1 MFIQARRQLVSM
13 PRRQKMMLM
22 LAADFLA
29 LTAFMQFAA
38 MQGHAPDTQAPAW
51 ATPAL
56 LAVTA
61 LPLLSAC
68 GLYGQLVRFIDSRF
82 LRAALLGTAA
92 LGAQAWAAA
101 SVLQLPGAPPASTIP
116 AVLLTAFCYLVLS
129 RFGAGRFLRHAGRR
143 RPRVA
148 IYGAGQAGF
157 QLMATM
163 RASGVYLPVLF
174 VDDNPEL
181 HKRHM
186 AGLRIVS
193 AARLLALREALGIEQ
208 VVLAMPSA
216 PASRHREIY
225 RLLRANAVP
234 VRTLPTLAE
243 LVNAQVSPQ
252 SVREISLEDLL
263 GRRPIAPRQDLF
275 ARCVTDKH
283 VLVTGAGG
291 SIGSELCRQVAGLEP
306 RVLVLLDHSE
316 YALYEIEREL
326 RAQQPDLQI
335 VAVLGSVCTEAL
347 VQAVMQRHRIDTVYH
362 AAAYKHVPMVETNI
376 AQGIRNNV
384 WGSWLVAR
392 CAARLGVTTCVL
404 VSTDKA
410 VRPTNVM
417 GATKRASELV
427 FQALAQEPGTLT
439 KFSMVRF
446 GNVLGSSGSVV
457 PLFREQLRRG
467 GPLTVTH
474 PEITRYF
481 MLIPEAAQLVI
492 QAGAMARGGEVF
504 VLDMGEPVRVM
515 DLARTLIQL
524 SGMTERSSHN
534 PDGDVEI
541 RVTGLR
547 QGEKLYEELLI
558 GEHATHSEHPRILCS
573 REHALPMPELQVR
586 LRALLAAC
594 EEPAS
599 VQAMLQA
606 LQDMVDE
613 FSPYS
618 PWAAR
623 APREASPAPRAVLPA
638 GMASALLNNA
648 KAAS

>member
-1 MFIQARRQLVSM
+1 MA
-13 PRRQKMMLM
+13 LM

-29 LTAFMQFAA
+29 LTAFMHLAVL
-38 MQGHAPDTQAPAW
+38 QGPSQEVRFSAW
-51 ATPAL
+51 MTPAL
-56 LAVTA
+56 LALTA

-68 GLYGQLVRFIDSRF
+68 GLYSPLVRFIDSRF
-82 LRAALLGTAA
+82 LRAATLGTAA
-92 LGAQAWAAA
+92 LGVQAFAAA
-101 SVLQLPGAPPASTIP
+101 SIQGWPGTPAAGSIP
-116 AVLLTAFCYLVLS
+116 VFLLVAFCYLVLS
-129 RFGAGRFLRHAGRR
+129 RFGAGRFLRNAPSGRRR

-157 QLMATM
+157 QLVTTM
-163 RASGVYLPVLF
+163 RASGVYQPVVF
-174 VDDNPEL
+174 VDDNRDL
-181 HKRHM
+181 YNRHM

-193 AARLLALREALGIEQ
+193 VERLLAVRVELDIEQ
-208 VVLAMPSA
+208 VILAMPSV

-225 RLLRANAVP
+225 RQLRRHAVP

-243 LVNAQVSPQ
+243 MVNAPVSPQ

-275 ARCVTDKH
+275 ARCVTGKH

-291 SIGSELCRQVAGLEP
+291 SIGSELCRQIAGLGP
-306 RVLVLLDHSE
+306 LTLVLLDHSE

-326 RAQQPDLQI
+326 RAQHPGLEI
-335 VAVLGSVCTEAL
+335 VSVLGSVCAEVL
-347 VQAVMQRHRIDTVYH
+347 VQDILRRHSIDTIYH

-384 WGSWLVAR
+384 WGSWVVAR
-392 CAARLGVTTCVL
+392 CAARQGVATCVL

-427 FQALAQEPGTLT
+427 FQALADAPGSATT
-439 KFSMVRF
+439 FSMVRF

-474 PEITRYF
+474 PDITRYF

-515 DLARTLIQL
+515 DLARAMIQL
-524 SGMTERSSHN
+524 SGMTERSAHE
-534 PDGDVEI
+534 PGGEVEI
-541 RVTGLR
+541 RITGLR

-558 GEHATHSEHPRILCS
+558 GQHAAPSDHPRILCS
-573 REHALPMPELQVR
+573 REPFLPVEILQVR
-586 LRALLAAC
+586 LHTLLARC
-594 EEPAS
+594 EDGSGA
-599 VQAMLQA
+599 QAMLQA
-606 LQDMVDE
+606 LQDLVDE

-618 PWAAR
+618 PWVPRPARDPVAALR
-623 APREASPAPRAVLPA
+623 GASLPAPRVSSLLAGSEASP
-638 GMASALLNNA
+638 
-648 KAAS
+648 